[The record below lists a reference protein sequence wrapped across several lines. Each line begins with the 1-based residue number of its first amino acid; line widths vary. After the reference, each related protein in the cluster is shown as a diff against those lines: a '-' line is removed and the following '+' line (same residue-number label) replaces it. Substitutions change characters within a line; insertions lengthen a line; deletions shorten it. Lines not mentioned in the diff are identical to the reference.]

1 MKIVIQYGANYQKKA
16 IKLILELRK
25 LINNDPLFPPVLG
38 PGGVTVNKP
47 DTLRVLLNKV
57 EYLRFQ
63 KDVLGRLPTAQEIA
77 DYIKVA
83 GD

>member
-1 MKIVIQYGANYQKKA
+1 MKIVIQYGANYQRKA

-25 LINNDPLFPPVLG
+25 LINNDPLFPLVLG
-38 PGGVTVNKP
+38 PGGSRVNKP
-47 DTLRVLLNKV
+47 DTLRILLNNV

-63 KDVLGRLPTAQEIA
+63 KDVLGRLSTAQEIA
-77 DYIKVA
+77 GYIKGE